1 MQANKFFLAFQPV
14 SRHFETVANANV
26 VTAWKWN
33 RFYDESIKPP
43 LTSDNSLNAGANY
56 FNTAKILV
64 KFDGSILKQDKVS
77 LTHEQVRNTYIAY
90 EINLWPFNFG
100 KDFADQRFC
109 WVVKLTKNDGDFN
122 KYKYS
127 GYDFGFDASEKN
139 FVIWW

>member
-26 VTAWKWN
+26 VTAWKSK

-43 LTSDNSLNAGANY
+43 LTSDNSLNAGTNY

-77 LTHEQVRNTYIAY
+77 LTHEQVRNIYIVY

-100 KDFADQRFC
+100 KDFAR
-109 WVVKLTKNDGDFN
+109 G
-122 KYKYS
+122 
-127 GYDFGFDASEKN
+127 N
-139 FVIWW
+139 FFIWSC